1 MKFSL
6 ATISA
11 FVGAI
16 SAANL
21 PNAFTL
27 VAEGGNTVL
36 TDGQNAYIGA
46 NTTTHEILIL
56 RGGSPNGLVSFTAK
70 NAVPTAF
77 QNLYIVEDSVSPS
90 GGNLTGFGVNEEGLF
105 THGGKAW
112 FAIDGYGDNKVK
124 EIFWYAAHNA
134 EYRSEKLYVKEL
146 KNYSA

>member
-46 NTTTHEILIL
+46 NTTTHEILIRKHPAL
-56 RGGSPNGLVSFTAK
+56 HVLNSTF
-70 NAVPTAF
+70 
-77 QNLYIVEDSVSPS
+77 
-90 GGNLTGFGVNEEGLF
+90 
-105 THGGKAW
+105 
-112 FAIDGYGDNKVK
+112 
-124 EIFWYAAHNA
+124 
-134 EYRSEKLYVKEL
+134 
-146 KNYSA
+146 